1 MRISDW
7 SSDVCSSDL
16 PLFIAVAAQG
26 DNQLRVA
33 RTEIERTAAELR
45 RLLILSAFCAAAA
58 LGSAFVGFRIMSAT
72 VVNPLERMA
81 GALSSRAPLKS
92 VPGTERQDEIG
103 QVARALE
110 ASMQR
115 AADAVR
121 LEREAAEIGR
131 AHV

>member
-1 MRISDW
+1 MIRRPPRSTRTDT
-7 SSDVCSSDL
+7 
-16 PLFIAVAAQG
+16 PFPYTTLF
-26 DNQLRVA
+26 RS
-33 RTEIERTAAELR
+33 R

-115 AADAVR
+115 AADA
-121 LEREAAEIGR
+121 EIGR